1 MKNEQ
6 LIEEITE
13 VLMKKNSIQLT
24 SSLLLHELQE
34 TEKISRKHEF
44 VSEKDKVKYFWDNF
58 YKNVLNHVEELEKSR
73 KKYDDEKSYYEQL
86 NQRFKH
92 GMNLLDGKNEK
103 ITKNSD
109 TSDNT
114 LDDLRDLINSLSESG
129 RISPENNRVLTNV
142 LNDIIDSKLRQNS
155 KHT

>member
-34 TEKISRKHEF
+34 TEKMTGEHKF
-44 VSEKDKVKYFWDNF
+44 VSEKDRVKYFWDTF
-58 YKNVLNHVEELEKSR
+58 YKNVLTHVEDLEKSR
-73 KKYDDEKSYYEQL
+73 KKYDDEKSYYGQL
-86 NQRFKH
+86 NKRFKN
-92 GMNLLDGKNEK
+92 GINLLDEE
-103 ITKNSD
+103 NSLTTGNPD
-109 TSDNT
+109 SSYNV

-129 RISPENNRVLTNV
+129 RISPENNRILTGV
-142 LNDIIDSKLRQNS
+142 LNRIIDSKIRQNS
-155 KHT
+155 KS